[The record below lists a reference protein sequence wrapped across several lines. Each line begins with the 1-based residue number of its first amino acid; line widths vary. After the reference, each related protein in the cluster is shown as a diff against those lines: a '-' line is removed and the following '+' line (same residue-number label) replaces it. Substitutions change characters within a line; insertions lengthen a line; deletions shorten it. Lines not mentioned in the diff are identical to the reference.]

1 MSKDTKITLD
11 ALLARK
17 EQSKEDKNRKNRRE
31 LYIPSLDGTITIKPP
46 TRATI
51 SEAKDA
57 DNDALA
63 DRYLVYECIV
73 EPDLKDKRLQ
83 EAYGCAEPD
92 EIVDRI
98 FELGEVS
105 KIALECMDMAGFNN
119 SVEAVKN

>member
-1 MSKDTKITLD
+1 MNKDTKITLD

-17 EQSKEDKNRKNRRE
+17 EQSKEDKNMKNRRE

-63 DRYLVYECIV
+63 DM
-73 EPDLKDKRLQ
+73 Q
-83 EAYGCAEPD
+83 
-92 EIVDRI
+92 
-98 FELGEVS
+98 
-105 KIALECMDMAGFNN
+105 
-119 SVEAVKN
+119 